1 MRNPDSGRLAKCSRS
16 RVSAIQPSVIK
27 AQQVTNL
34 PLWETFAPKDDV
46 DDPGDDRPERKLFM
60 TVSHSLCQ
68 TLQMRRRKL
77 RDKFDSFERTAL
89 DLVDEILVYDP
100 QKRISAHSALDR
112 AYLRNAKRPEE
123 LDVIRISSAHE
134 WEVRQFFFLG
144 AKSLLKS
151 MFIPVYIRSALNDSR
166 RSESRRGRP

>member
-46 DDPGDDRPERKLFM
+46 DDPGDDRPERKL
-60 TVSHSLCQ
+60 
-68 TLQMRRRKL
+68 RKL

>member
-46 DDPGDDRPERKLFM
+46 DDPGDDRPERKL
-60 TVSHSLCQ
+60 
-68 TLQMRRRKL
+68 RKL

-134 WEVRQFFFLG
+134 WEVRQ
-144 AKSLLKS
+144 
-151 MFIPVYIRSALNDSR
+151 SALNDSR